1 MTRRP
6 FRAPDGRRHR
16 RSTRSDAGTSAVE
29 LVITMPALL
38 LGVLV
43 IIQFGLWM
51 HAQHVALAAAQD
63 GARVARAYDGSDQ
76 AAHDRTTAALAG
88 LGPKVLRNP
97 TVDVVRT
104 ADQATVTV
112 AGRAT
117 TVLGIFSLPVR
128 EQAYGPV
135 ERFVPVPGA
144 LR

>member
-1 MTRRP
+1 
-6 FRAPDGRRHR
+6 
-16 RSTRSDAGTSAVE
+16 
-29 LVITMPALL
+29 MPALL

-76 AAHDRTTAALAG
+76 AARDRITTSLAR
-88 LGPKVLRNP
+88 LGPRVLRDP
-97 TVDVVRT
+97 SVAVVRT
-104 ADQATVTV
+104 ANDVKVTV

-117 TVLGIFSLPVR
+117 TVLGIFSMPVR

-135 ERFVPVPGA
+135 ERFVPVPEA
-144 LR
+144 RR